1 MSNDLLRNAVRMTIV
16 RDLQALER
24 EIAAYPDDASLWLTP
39 PGISNS
45 AGNLALHLAG
55 NLRHFIGTTLAG
67 GSYVRDRDAEFAT
80 RGLSRA
86 QMIDEVRAAVSDL
99 QHAFEKID
107 DDTIGSVFPLPVG
120 PQAKRVRTSDWLV
133 HLAVH
138 FAYHLGQIDYH
149 RRLLTPGG
157 KTVDTLLIEEMPEVK
172 VLE

>member
-1 MSNDLLRNAVRMTIV
+1 MSNDLLRDAVRMTIV

-24 EIAAYPDDASLWLTP
+24 EIEAYPDDASLWLTP
-39 PGISNS
+39 PGIGNS

-55 NLRHFIGTTLAG
+55 NIRHFIGTTLAG

-86 QMIDEVRAAVSDL
+86 QVIDEVRAAVSEL
-99 QHAFEKID
+99 QEAFDNID
-107 DDTIGSVFPLPVG
+107 DEVIGSVFPLPVG

-149 RRLLTPGG
+149 RRLLTSGG
-157 KTVDTLLIEEMPEVK
+157 KTVDTISLKQIPEVGA
-172 VLE
+172 